1 MIPRQGSVLGSRYR
15 LVSQIAAG
23 GMGDVWRATDEVL
36 GREIAVKVLKRELSG
51 ELGFLERFRREARQ
65 TAALS
70 HPGIAAVFDYGE
82 EDGNAYLVMELVPG
96 EPLSDLLARDG
107 ALPVPVAI
115 SLVVQTADALAVA
128 HRAGLVHRD
137 VKPANLLV
145 TPDGTVKVTDFGIAR
160 ALESSQLTAT
170 GTVMGTVQ
178 YASPEQISGAA
189 TTAAS
194 DVYSLGIVAYE
205 LVAGRSPYQA
215 DSNIGLAMAHLQ
227 TEPAPLPDA
236 VPVAL
241 AAVILRALAKDP
253 AARPTDGAAFA
264 TELRALPPTGRSAM
278 DTRTRAMPVPAA
290 VVPAAVDAVGPATEQ
305 LDHAALLG
313 RPGQLEPAT
322 ARLGPLA
329 LDEAIRRPFV
339 DGTGRRR
346 STLRYALV
354 GVLAIVAVVLLSTR
368 SGDRND
374 DVDAVLDGVSTTA
387 TADAAVNET
396 APPGPTAEPAPE
408 PTATSR
414 AERSAPTAPAPVT
427 ASSVASASIID
438 EASYLGRRKDD
449 VINEL
454 EALGY
459 TVVERKAGPVRGTK
473 NNTVVGIDPT
483 GSLET
488 GSTITI
494 LVAGGKEEDED

>member
-1 MIPRQGSVLGSRYR
+1 MTPRQGSVLGSRYR

-51 ELGFLERFRREARQ
+51 ERGFLERFRREARQ

-236 VPVAL
+236 VPDAL

-253 AARPTDGAAFA
+253 AARPADGAAFA

-313 RPGQLEPAT
+313 DRAVDPAT

-346 STLRYALV
+346 STLRYVLV

-368 SGDRND
+368 SGDRGD
-374 DVDAVLDGVSTTA
+374 DVDAALDGVSTTA

-396 APPGPTAEPAPE
+396 APTEPTAEPTPE

-427 ASSVASASIID
+427 ASSVGPPRPSST
-438 EASYLGRRKDD
+438 RR
-449 VINEL
+449 
-454 EALGY
+454 ATSG
-459 TVVERKAGPVRGTK
+459 VVRT
-473 NNTVVGIDPT
+473 T
-483 GSLET
+483 
-488 GSTITI
+488 
-494 LVAGGKEEDED
+494 

>member
-1 MIPRQGSVLGSRYR
+1 MTPRQGSVLGSRYR

-51 ELGFLERFRREARQ
+51 ERGFLERFRREARQ

-96 EPLSDLLARDG
+96 EPLSDLVARDG

-227 TEPAPLPDA
+227 TEPAPLPDT
-236 VPVAL
+236 VPDAL

-264 TELRALPPTGRSAM
+264 TELRALPPTGRSTV
-278 DTRTRAMPVPAA
+278 DTRTRAMPVPE
-290 VVPAAVDAVGPATEQ
+290 PAARRSRTGCGGTGDGSFGPA
-305 LDHAALLG
+305 
-313 RPGQLEPAT
+313 RP
-322 ARLGPLA
+322 
-329 LDEAIRRPFV
+329 RRSDPPSL
-339 DGTGRRR
+339 RRR
-346 STLRYALV
+346 HR
-354 GVLAIVAVVLLSTR
+354 
-368 SGDRND
+368 
-374 DVDAVLDGVSTTA
+374 
-387 TADAAVNET
+387 
-396 APPGPTAEPAPE
+396 
-408 PTATSR
+408 
-414 AERSAPTAPAPVT
+414 PAPVD
-427 ASSVASASIID
+427 A
-438 EASYLGRRKDD
+438 
-449 VINEL
+449 
-454 EALGY
+454 
-459 TVVERKAGPVRGTK
+459 PVRAGRCPRHRRRRPA
-473 NNTVVGIDPT
+473 VDPI
-483 GSLET
+483 GQPWRRRRCRARRCLDDGHRRRRRE
-488 GSTITI
+488 
-494 LVAGGKEEDED
+494 

>member
-1 MIPRQGSVLGSRYR
+1 
-15 LVSQIAAG
+15 
-23 GMGDVWRATDEVL
+23 MGDVWRATDEVL

-51 ELGFLERFRREARQ
+51 EHGFLERFRREARQ

-96 EPLSDLLARDG
+96 EPLSNLLARDG
-107 ALPVPVAI
+107 ALPAPVAI
-115 SLVVQTADALAVA
+115 SLVVQTADALAAA

-170 GTVMGTVQ
+170 GTVMGTAQ

-205 LVAGRSPYQA
+205 MVAGRSPYQA

-236 VPVAL
+236 VPDAL

-253 AARPTDGAAFA
+253 ATRPADGAAFA
-264 TELRALPPTGRSAM
+264 AELRALPPDGRSTL
-278 DTRTRAMPVPAA
+278 DTRTRAMPVP
-290 VVPAAVDAVGPATEQ
+290 VAVDP
-305 LDHAALLG
+305 
-313 RPGQLEPAT
+313 PT
-322 ARLGPLA
+322 ARMGPLA
-329 LDEAIRRPFV
+329 LDEATRRPFL
-339 DGTGRRR
+339 DGAGRRR
-346 STLRYALV
+346 SVLRYVLV
-354 GVLAIVAVVLLSTR
+354 GIVGIVAVVLLSTR
-368 SGDRND
+368 AANRGD
-374 DVDAVLDGVSTTA
+374 DVDAAVGDTSTTA
-387 TADAAVNET
+387 AAVTDT
-396 APPGPTAEPAPE
+396 APAD
-408 PTATSR
+408 PTATSL
-414 AERSAPTAPAPVT
+414 AERSEPTTPTPVT
-427 ASSVASASIID
+427 ASSAAVVEAPATIVD

-449 VINEL
+449 VIKEL
-454 EALGY
+454 EALGF
-459 TVVERKAGPVRGTK
+459 TVVERKAGPIRDAK
-473 NNTVVGIDPT
+473 NNTVVGVEPT
-483 GSLET
+483 GSLEA
-488 GSTITI
+488 GSTITVV
-494 LVAGGKEEDED
+494 VAGGKKDEG

>member
-1 MIPRQGSVLGSRYR
+1 M
-15 LVSQIAAG
+15 SQIAAG

-51 ELGFLERFRREARQ
+51 ERGFLERFRREARQ

-107 ALPVPVAI
+107 ALPAPVAI
-115 SLVVQTADALAVA
+115 SLIVQTADALAVA

-137 VKPANLLV
+137 VKPANLLI

-170 GTVMGTVQ
+170 GTVMGTAQ

-205 LVAGRSPYQA
+205 MVAGRSPYQA

-236 VPVAL
+236 VPDAL

-253 AARPTDGAAFA
+253 AARPADGAAFA
-264 TELRALPPTGRSAM
+264 TELRALPPAGRSTV
-278 DTRTRAMPVPAA
+278 DTRTRAMPVP
-290 VVPAAVDAVGPATEQ
+290 P
-305 LDHAALLG
+305 
-313 RPGQLEPAT
+313 
-322 ARLGPLA
+322 
-329 LDEAIRRPFV
+329 
-339 DGTGRRR
+339 
-346 STLRYALV
+346 
-354 GVLAIVAVVLLSTR
+354 
-368 SGDRND
+368 
-374 DVDAVLDGVSTTA
+374 
-387 TADAAVNET
+387 
-396 APPGPTAEPAPE
+396 
-408 PTATSR
+408 
-414 AERSAPTAPAPVT
+414 
-427 ASSVASASIID
+427 
-438 EASYLGRRKDD
+438 
-449 VINEL
+449 
-454 EALGY
+454 
-459 TVVERKAGPVRGTK
+459 
-473 NNTVVGIDPT
+473 
-483 GSLET
+483 
-488 GSTITI
+488 
-494 LVAGGKEEDED
+494 